1 MLKKDGTVVLI
12 WNLEDRKTSWV
23 ARLRE
28 AYEKHEAGSPQYRLG
43 LWRRPFEEPE
53 MAQTVSKMFQLPIQ
67 ERQVNY
73 SVSNTKNAVWQRVL
87 SKSYIAVLGAEQKD
101 ELKKDVDRVLAGPD
115 IHWDNQG
122 DDQVLQ
128 YPYNT
133 DIVWFKKL

>member
-115 IHWDNQG
+115 IHWDNKG